1 MILSNCQDVNDML
14 LNQLNSIASLLNL
27 NYYQKGGYLFI
38 IDSENGKSSVL
49 EKKGDNK
56 YSFSIEKDGEN
67 IKVEFDYN
75 SLSIEKSNKFIYMN
89 DNSLYFANNNDDEK
103 SYLDLFYKGDL
114 IFNKENNDIKSHLT
128 IKSENEKYYQII
140 KENRIKD
147 TTGITNEKI
156 VIAEAPYTVANHLI
170 HRYDLNQKLK
180 LSGLEQR
187 KSSRKRCYILH
198 AMTQYV
204 VDENFPAIRDTSFVG
219 GAFPTGIESLTY
231 TLSLDG
237 IEGERIF

>member
-38 IDSENGKSSVL
+38 IDSDNGKSSVL

-156 VIAEAPYTVANHLI
+156 VIAESPYTVANHLI
-170 HRYDLNQKLK
+170 HRYDLNQKMTGGSLYTEEIFIPINDFIEDEISNNPIIVTTVNDMENTLPGIVDYNKKMFPFLK
-180 LSGLEQR
+180 DIQIY
-187 KSSRKRCYILH
+187 KTK
-198 AMTQYV
+198 
-204 VDENFPAIRDTSFVG
+204 
-219 GAFPTGIESLTY
+219 
-231 TLSLDG
+231 
-237 IEGERIF
+237 